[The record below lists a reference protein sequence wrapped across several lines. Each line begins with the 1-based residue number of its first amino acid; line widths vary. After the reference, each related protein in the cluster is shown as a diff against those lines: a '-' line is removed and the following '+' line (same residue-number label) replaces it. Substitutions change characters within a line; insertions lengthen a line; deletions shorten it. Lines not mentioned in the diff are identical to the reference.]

1 MKRKNLFL
9 SLISSVLVAVAIIT
23 VTVVSVVKPNN
34 KNNSGNVP
42 DVDNINIG
50 TNVGDVD
57 YTEFELENSLS
68 RDGSEEFPYLIY
80 SVESFNSLLSTYG
93 SRNNR
98 VVRKAVTQEVVD
110 ENGETTTEYKR
121 DENGRIV
128 FEDILNDKNEKTY
141 GVYFF
146 ELACDIDFAGVEF
159 KTLFNDGTSF
169 IGGLDGKNF
178 SLKSISIKVTE
189 ANLESDFTYTS
200 NSSKISHIALFGN
213 TKGAKISN
221 IKIENINVEL
231 SESVYSFIVDG
242 KYNPVGGAYGEVQ
255 VAGLI
260 AYAKDTEISG
270 LTMSGSVAGSTLK
283 DERYESGNKAIAGV
297 IAYADN
303 SSIKNSNFNVNVK
316 VNASTYSRVAGV
328 IALVKNSVIE
338 NTTVEATVET
348 TYSRNLTIAGL
359 VAYAKGIEVSGVEVN
374 FNLKETAS
382 QEERDAYVSSLST
395 NSSADMMTNAAGLIA
410 EIRANDD
417 TQKAVILN
425 TRVVSNV
432 DFDCVFAGLILD
444 VYSKDKT
451 NTSLVTINNI
461 SVDMN
466 VNVLAF
472 HALARQLEA
481 TNITLDENSLVD
493 GYNIVV
499 IGTAKLESY
508 KSYEGNKRYGATI
521 ITAVEKKVN
530 GDTRVS
536 YKNEMFFIKVS
547 KSAQEAISKGAD
559 TYLLDYANG
568 TLTGTEGV
576 IPGAY
581 TIVD

>member
-34 KNNSGNVP
+34 KNNGGNVP

-57 YTEFELENSLS
+57 YTEFELENSLG

-110 ENGETTTEYKR
+110 ENGETITEYKR

-128 FEDILNDKNEKTY
+128 FEDVLNDKNEKTY

-178 SLKSISIKVTE
+178 SLKNISINVTE

-200 NSSKISHIALFGN
+200 NLSKISHIALFGN

-270 LTMSGSVAGSTLK
+270 LTMSGSVAGSTFK

-348 TYSRNLTIAGL
+348 IYSRNLTIAGL

-432 DFDCVFAGLILD
+432 DFDCAFAGLILD

-547 KSAQEAISKGAD
+547 KSAQETISKGTD